1 MKRELSEKELNQIY
15 ETFQTMKEEI
25 GVVRDHLLDLGHT
38 LMDYHLMNALDQIE
52 ELENMLFGEASKEA
66 SE

>member
-1 MKRELSEKELNQIY
+1 MKKLSEKELNQIY

-38 LMDYHLMNALDQIE
+38 LMDYHLMNALDLIK
-52 ELENMLFGEASKEA
+52 ELEDMLFGEASKEV
-66 SE
+66 SK